1 MRAQYEE
8 LISNPGKVDAIL
20 LKGAAK
26 ARELATPLIKE
37 LRHAVG
43 LRALV
48 STGTLQT
55 NAKTTRAAAP
65 SFKQYREKDGQ
76 FYFKLVDSEGSVL
89 LQSAGFSS
97 PKDAGLAIAQLQQF
111 DGKAKTDLGS
121 QIGLVEGVK
130 LADVA
135 AALEALR
142 TELAEKAKSKGPNLK
157 NL

>member
-1 MRAQYEE
+1 M
-8 LISNPGKVDAIL
+8 S
-20 LKGAAK
+20 
-26 ARELATPLIKE
+26 TPRFGR
-37 LRHAVG
+37 LRQAVG
-43 LRALV
+43 LRGLDA
-48 STGTLQT
+48 SSGTAT
-55 NAKTTRAAAP
+55 AKAAKVAAA

-76 FYFKLVDSEGSVL
+76 FYFKLVDSQGNVL
-89 LQSAGFSS
+89 IQSAGFNS

-121 QIGLVEGVK
+121 PIGLVEGVK